1 MARKN
6 SGTPPATASAR
17 STLALADALFSQG
30 FGTRRECEG
39 LVLAG
44 LVRLNGRTMLEPY
57 EPVTTAGL
65 LLEVEGVAWPFHVQ
79 ALILMHKPA
88 GFECSRKPTAWPSV
102 LTLLPAPLRRR
113 DVQPVGR
120 LDVDTTGLLLL
131 TDDGALI
138 HRLTHPKRHV
148 PKVYQVRTARPVED
162 TQVERLRAGV
172 VLHDDP
178 SPVKVLACER
188 SGECGLRMTLGEG
201 KYHQVKRMVAAVGN
215 HVEALHRSDF
225 GALSLPAD
233 LPAGQWRWLEGPQV
247 ITGSTSTS

>member
-1 MARKN
+1 M
-6 SGTPPATASAR
+6 
-17 STLALADALFSQG
+17 
-30 FGTRRECEG
+30 
-39 LVLAG
+39 
-44 LVRLNGRTMLEPY
+44 
-57 EPVTTAGL
+57 
-65 LLEVEGVAWPFHVQ
+65 
-79 ALILMHKPA
+79 
-88 GFECSRKPTAWPSV
+88 
-102 LTLLPAPLRRR
+102 
-113 DVQPVGR
+113 QPVGR